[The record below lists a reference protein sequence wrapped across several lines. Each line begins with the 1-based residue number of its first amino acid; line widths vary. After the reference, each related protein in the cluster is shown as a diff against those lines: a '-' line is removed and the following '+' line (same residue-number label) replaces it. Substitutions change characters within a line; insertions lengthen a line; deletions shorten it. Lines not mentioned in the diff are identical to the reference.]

1 MIWYSVNI
9 RCDEV
14 LIIFVTS
21 RDTKFPNNTNS
32 KARAFQ
38 FKAARFAKLRL
49 IFRIQQA
56 DKVVLVDFGEHRNNL
71 DRRVSVL

>member
-21 RDTKFPNNTNS
+21 RDTKFPNNTNL

-38 FKAARFAKLRL
+38 FTAARFAKRRL

-56 DKVVLVDFGEHRNNL
+56 AKRPALGQARVGLF
-71 DRRVSVL
+71 RRTQK